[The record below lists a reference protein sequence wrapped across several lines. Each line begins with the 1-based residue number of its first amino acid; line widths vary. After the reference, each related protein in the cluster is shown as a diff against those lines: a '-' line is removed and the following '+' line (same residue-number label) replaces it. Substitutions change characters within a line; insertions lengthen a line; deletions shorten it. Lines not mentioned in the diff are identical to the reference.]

1 MAIKGAEVNLLERI
15 EKGEITRELKQVAVK
30 EGVTPEQLADL
41 IRRGEAVIPHNL
53 NRELKQ
59 PVGIGKGLAT
69 KVNANIGSSQ
79 EFSSLQDELLKL
91 EKALEAKTDTVM
103 DLSTG
108 GNVKLIR
115 RGILAKSTVPVGTVP
130 IYEVALRALD
140 EKGSIVEMEAEDM
153 FTVVEEQA
161 QEGVDFMT
169 IHAGVNLKTL
179 EALKKQD
186 RLTGVVSRGGTFTLA
201 FMLHHERE
209 NPFYENFERLLTI
222 LKKHDVT
229 LSLGDGFRPGSI
241 ADATDIPQIGEL
253 IVLSEL
259 VKEARKAKVQVMVEG
274 PGHIPLNQ
282 IEENIKLQ
290 KSLCQGAPFY
300 VLGPLVTDI
309 APGYDH
315 IVSAIGG
322 ALAAYY
328 GADFLCYVTPRE
340 HLGLPTPDDVR
351 EGVIVA
357 RIAAHAADLAKG
369 LKQAHQWDHQMSKA
383 RRELNWQK
391 QIELSLDPTKA
402 SEFWRERRVK
412 DEAGCSMCGD
422 FCALKIV
429 NELLKLP
436 TPKEC

>member
-1 MAIKGAEVNLLERI
+1 MNLLEKI
-15 EKGEITRELKQVAVK
+15 EKGELTDEVKRVAKEEGLNPVELAELLKS
-30 EGVTPEQLADL
+30 
-41 IRRGEAVIPHNL
+41 GEAIIPSNL
-53 NRELKQ
+53 NRQLEQ
-59 PVGIGKGLAT
+59 PVGIGKGLRT

-79 EFSSLQDELLKL
+79 EFLSLQDELLKL
-91 EKALEAKTDTVM
+91 KKALEAKTDTVM

-108 GNVKLIR
+108 GDFKKIR
-115 RGILAKSTVPVGTVP
+115 RAILANSPVPVGTVP
-130 IYEVALRALD
+130 IYEAALKAL
-140 EKGSIVEMEAEDM
+140 EERGSIVEMSAEDM
-153 FTVVEEQA
+153 FAVVEEQA

-179 EALKKQD
+179 EVLKKHQ
-186 RLTGVVSRGGTFTLA
+186 RLMGVVSRGGTFTLA
-201 FMLHHERE
+201 WMLHHEKE
-209 NPFYENFERLLTI
+209 NPFYEEFDRLLNI
-222 LKKHDVT
+222 LKKYDVT

-241 ADATDIPQIGEL
+241 VDSTDAPQIEEL

-259 VKEARKAKVQVMVEG
+259 VEKARKAKVQVMVEG
-274 PGHIPLNQ
+274 PGHVPLNQ
-282 IEENIKLQ
+282 IEENVKLQ
-290 KSLCQGAPFY
+290 KSLSRGAPFY
-300 VLGPLVTDI
+300 VLGPLVTDV

-340 HLGLPTPDDVR
+340 HLGLPTPEDVR
-351 EGVIVA
+351 EGVMAA

-369 LKQAHQWDHQMSKA
+369 LKQAHHWDYQMSLA

-391 QIELSLDPTKA
+391 QLELSIDSTKS
-402 SEFWRERRVK
+402 SELWQERRVK
-412 DEAGCSMCGD
+412 DEAGCSMCGE

-429 NELLKLP
+429 NELLKLS

>member
-1 MAIKGAEVNLLERI
+1 MNLLEKI
-15 EKGEITRELKQVAVK
+15 EKGEITQELNQVAEK
-30 EGVTPEQLADL
+30 ENLRPEKLADL
-41 IRRGEAVIPHNL
+41 IIKGEAVIPRNL
-53 NRELKQ
+53 NRFLKQ
-59 PVGIGKGLAT
+59 PVGIGKGLTT

-79 EFSSLQDELLKL
+79 AFSSFQDELLKL
-91 EKALEAKTDTVM
+91 NKALEAGTDTIM

-108 GNVKLIR
+108 GDVRKIR
-115 RGILAKSTVPVGTVP
+115 REILANSPVPVGTVP
-130 IYEVALRALD
+130 IYEIALRALD
-140 EKGSIVEMEAEDM
+140 EKGSIVEMEVEDM

-161 QEGVDFMT
+161 QEGIDFMT

-179 EALKKQD
+179 EVLKKQN

-201 FMLHHERE
+201 WMLHHEKE
-209 NPFYENFERLLTI
+209 NPFYEKFERLLAI

-241 ADATDIPQIGEL
+241 ADSTDAPQIEEL

-259 VKEARKAKVQVMVEG
+259 VEEARKAKIQVMVEG

-282 IEENIKLQ
+282 IEENVKLE
-290 KSLCQGAPFY
+290 KSICRGAPFY

-340 HLGLPTPDDVR
+340 HLGLPTPEDVR
-351 EGVIVA
+351 EGVIAA
-357 RIAAHAADLAKG
+357 RIAAHAADLAKE
-369 LKQAHQWDHQMSKA
+369 LKQAYHWDYQMSLA

-391 QIELSLDPTKA
+391 QIELSLDFAK
-402 SEFWRERRVK
+402 SNKLWQERRSK

-422 FCALKIV
+422 FCALRIV
-429 NELLKLP
+429 NELLNLP
-436 TPKEC
+436 TFKEC

>member
-1 MAIKGAEVNLLERI
+1 MNLLERI